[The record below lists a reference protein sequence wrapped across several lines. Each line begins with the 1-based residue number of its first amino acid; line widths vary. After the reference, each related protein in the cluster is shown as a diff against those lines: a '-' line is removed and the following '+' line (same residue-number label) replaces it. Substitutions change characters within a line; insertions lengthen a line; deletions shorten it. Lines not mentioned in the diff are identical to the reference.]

1 MTTADVDFSPLDQQ
15 LELWEKNW
23 SGGLVKEVVWL
34 SGVVDSFEEAERV
47 LHRIGHVSMSDSTV
61 WRRVER
67 WGEQFR
73 QVDQARQQQ
82 AQSLPHSGQVIAG
95 QAKQNGRMGLAMDGA
110 MVHILEEGW
119 KELKVGCVYEI
130 EPKAVFDQESQ
141 EWLDMGHAIHNS
153 YVAHLGG
160 PDLFGRLLWAE
171 AQQRGW
177 ETVYDTQVVGDGARW
192 IWNLAQEHFY
202 DSYQTVDWYHAA
214 DHLHAAAYLY
224 RPDSDSAAQRWYKT
238 AETNLFQGHAD
249 QIAAK
254 LYQQASGNSQR
265 AKDLRTKAQ
274 FFENNQRRMQY
285 LEFREEGYL
294 IGSGPVE
301 SGAKQFKARFT
312 GPGMRW
318 SREGIERL
326 IPVRAAIMS
335 NQFDALWPSIYN
347 NSPPN

>member
-1 MTTADVDFSPLDQQ
+1 VAFFPLDDQ
-15 LELWEKNW
+15 LKLWEKNW
-23 SGGLVKEVVWL
+23 SEGLAKEAVWL
-34 SGVVDSFEEAERV
+34 SGVVDSFEEAETV
-47 LHRIGHVSMSDSTV
+47 LRRIGHVSMSDSTV

-73 QVDQARQQQ
+73 RLDQERQQQ
-82 AQSLPHSGQVIAG
+82 AQAMPQQGSVIAG
-95 QAKQNGRMGLAMDGA
+95 QAKGTGRLGLAMDGA
-110 MVHILEEGW
+110 MVHILDEGW
-119 KELKVGCVYEI
+119 KELKVGCVYQI
-130 EPKAVFDQESQ
+130 KPRAVFDPDSQ
-141 EWLDMGHAIHNS
+141 EWLEMGHAVHNS

-160 PDLFGRLLWAE
+160 PELFGRLVWAE

-177 ETVYDTQVVGDGARW
+177 EAVYDTQVVGDGAPW
-192 IWNLAQEHFY
+192 IWNLSQEHFY

-214 DHLHAAAYLY
+214 DHLYDAAQLY
-224 RPDSDSAAQRWYKT
+224 RPESDSAAQRWYKT
-238 AETNLFQGHAD
+238 AETSLFQGHAD
-249 QIAAK
+249 QIAHTLDQKAV
-254 LYQQASGNSQR
+254 GHSQR
-265 AKDLRTKAQ
+265 AKDLRIEAR
-274 FFENNQRRMQY
+274 FFENHKRRMQY

-318 SREGIERL
+318 SRAGIERL

-335 NQFDALWPSIYN
+335 GHFDNLWPTIYN